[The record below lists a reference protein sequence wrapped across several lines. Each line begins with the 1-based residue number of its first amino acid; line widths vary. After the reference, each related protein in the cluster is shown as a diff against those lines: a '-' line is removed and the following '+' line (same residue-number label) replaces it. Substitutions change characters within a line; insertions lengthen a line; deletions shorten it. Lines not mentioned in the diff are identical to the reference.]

1 MSDDEVHSTHLIPN
15 KMAELNSNAIG
26 VWKGKKKI
34 QSYYIMYK
42 GAGGNLVEVN
52 LGGCYY

>member
-1 MSDDEVHSTHLIPN
+1 MPDDEVHSTHLIPN

-26 VWKGKKKI
+26 VWKEKKI
-34 QSYYIMYK
+34 QSYYVMYM

-52 LGGCYY
+52 LGGCY